1 MDRLACVDL
10 PAFPLQLLLREHPD
24 WTDRPAAVVNED
36 RSLGVILW
44 ANERAHRAG
53 ILPGLRYAAGL
64 ALAADLR
71 AGVIPAAA
79 IESGVA
85 FVADRLRRF
94 TPRVEPRADEP
105 GVLWLDASG
114 LDRLYPSLAAW
125 AGEIRDDLRG
135 AGFLSK
141 VVAGFSRLGSYAV
154 AKSIGAGTIAVFRD
168 PGGEAAAARRVP
180 LARVHLPGAA
190 RDALDRL
197 GVRTIGDLL
206 KLPPRG
212 LLKRFGPEVHELHRA
227 ASGEPDLPIQPR
239 PADEPLAARLDLDE
253 PEIDLASLMF
263 LVKQIVDPLLASLA
277 ARGAALSELSLRL
290 DLERGAGVVETIRPA
305 EPTLDAPQIL
315 GLARLRLEAARME
328 SAVTSIAVTAR
339 ETRATREQLDLFAQ
353 QTRRDPAAAARAFAR
368 VRAAFGDGSMVRARL
383 REGHLP
389 EASFTWEPL
398 DRLPPRKLSGAW
410 DAAGAGATAV
420 TKAAARSWAADT
432 EAGSRSWA
440 VADTSTQADATAAAV
455 TSTGPQADATAAA
468 DTSTGSLI
476 RRLEAQPIPLP
487 PRSARE
493 PDGWLVRGAEAG
505 PVIRLSGP
513 YLLSGAW
520 WRSEIRRDYYFAEL
534 KDGQVLWIFYDRR
547 RRRWFLHGRVE

>member
-10 PAFPLQLLLREHPD
+10 PAFPLQLLLRRHPD
-24 WTDRPAAVVNED
+24 WTDRPAAVVNEE

-71 AGVIPAAA
+71 AGAIPAEE
-79 IESGVA
+79 IEAGVA
-85 FVADRLRRF
+85 FVTGRLCRF

-114 LDRLYPSLAAW
+114 LERLYPSLAAW
-125 AGEIRDDLRG
+125 AGEVRDDLRG
-135 AGFLSK
+135 TGFLSK

-154 AKSIGAGTIAVFRD
+154 AKSIDAGKIAVFRD
-168 PGGEAAAARRVP
+168 LGEEAGAARRVP
-180 LARVHLPGAA
+180 LARVHLPKAP

-212 LLKRFGPEVHELHRA
+212 LLKRFGPEVHDLHRA

-239 PADEPLAARLDLDE
+239 VAEEPLERRLDLDE
-253 PEIDLASLMF
+253 PEVDALSLMF
-263 LVKQIVDPLLASLA
+263 LIKQIVDPLLASLA

-290 DLERGAGVVETIRPA
+290 DLERGACVVETIRPA

-315 GLARLRLEAARME
+315 GLARLKLEAARME
-328 SAVTSIAVTAR
+328 SAVASIAVTAR
-339 ETRATREQLDLFAQ
+339 EARATREQLDLFAQ

-368 VRAAFGDGSMVRARL
+368 VRAAFGEGSVVRARL

-398 DRLPPRKLSGAW
+398 DRLPPPKPSGL
-410 DAAGAGATAV
+410 GRNSG
-420 TKAAARSWAADT
+420 
-432 EAGSRSWA
+432 A
-440 VADTSTQADATAAAV
+440 VADANAAAS
-455 TSTGPQADATAAA
+455 TSP
-468 DTSTGSLI
+468 GSLI

-487 PRSARE
+487 PQSARE
-493 PDGWLVRGAEAG
+493 PDGWLVRGAESG

-513 YLLSGAW
+513 YLLSGGW

-534 KDGQVLWIFYDRR
+534 RDGQVLWIFYDRR